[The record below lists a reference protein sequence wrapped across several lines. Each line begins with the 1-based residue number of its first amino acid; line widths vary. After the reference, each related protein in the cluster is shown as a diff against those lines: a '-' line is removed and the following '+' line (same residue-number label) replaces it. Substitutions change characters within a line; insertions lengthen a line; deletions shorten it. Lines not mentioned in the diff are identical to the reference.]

1 MTSKHVIS
9 VLVNDRPGVL
19 ARVAGLFNRRSF
31 NIASL
36 AVGPSEKAGLSRM
49 TIVID
54 GDQAM
59 LDQITSQLRKLIDV
73 VKIEDFT
80 RAGRKYVDREL
91 VMIKVKSTSAT
102 RSEIIEVAE
111 IFRSKI
117 VDVGPKSLT
126 IEVTGDEGK
135 IDAILNLVS
144 RFGIL
149 EVVRTGKVALLR
161 GVSEA

>member
-1 MTSKHVIS
+1 MNHKHLLS

-19 ARVAGLFNRRSF
+19 ARVSGLFNRRSF

-36 AVGPSEKAGLSRM
+36 AVGPSETAGISRM
-49 TIVID
+49 TIVLQ
-54 GDQAM
+54 GDDKQ
-59 LDQITSQLRKLIDV
+59 LDQISKQLRKLIDV
-73 VKIEDFT
+73 LKIENFS
-80 RAGRKYVDREL
+80 RQNRKYVDREL
-91 VMIKVKSTSAT
+91 VLIKIKSTSET

-126 IEVTGDEGK
+126 VEVTGDEGK
-135 IDAILNLVS
+135 IDAILNLLA

-149 EVVRTGKVALLR
+149 EVVRTGKVALGR
-161 GVSEA
+161 GVMD